1 MRMRR
6 ALHSTTATCLLVL
19 ASLPARAWPAAI
31 SSIHTLIGEG
41 NLQGL
46 FRNQVVLSGP
56 TGVTLDANGNLYVVE
71 VYPPRLLEIGRD
83 SRITVI
89 AGTGVPGSAGDGGP
103 AAQAQFREPSGLA
116 ADGQGNLFVADAGDQ
131 RVRRIDR
138 NGTISTYVGPVNA
151 NRGGTTASA
160 ATPSLVQPVALALDG
175 VGNLFIADAGASQ
188 IFRVDTAGVMTAIAG
203 QAGKA
208 GFSGDGGPATAA
220 VLNHPAGVALGAD
233 HSIYIADGDNGRVRK
248 ITPDG
253 IIRTIA
259 GGGQLDRAVGRAT
272 ELRLDSPTRLFV
284 ESSGSILVTQPTVNR
299 VRRID
304 PNGVMTVVAGNGAQ
318 GFAGESGIAAQ
329 SPLNYPL
336 DVVVD
341 PTGALLVT
349 ETSNNRIRSVS
360 RDGTL
365 TTFAG
370 GVGASGLTVDQTRL
384 ISPSGGV
391 TDSKGNRYV
400 ADSGHHR
407 ILRISPAGLVD
418 VYAGRGAPGFAGDNG
433 PATLAGFGSAE
444 QRYTVLNG
452 LAIDSQDNLYVAD
465 ALNYRI
471 RRISRG
477 GTITTV
483 AGTGTPGFSGDNG
496 PAINAQ
502 VGEVRKLAVDA
513 ADNLYFVDAGNHRVR
528 EVDTRGTITTVAGDG
543 TLVFGGDGA
552 TATKTGL
559 PGPDGLFA
567 AADGTL
573 YITDIVQPRVYHVDR
588 GGVITSVAG
597 TGVRGGS
604 GDGTRATTASVD
616 YPEAVVRDAAGNLY
630 LAERYLNTIRRIDP
644 AGIITTVAGNGQ
656 PESTGDGGPA
666 AMAGVW
672 RPVDLGLDPAGS
684 LIVSELGH
692 SHRVR
697 LIEGLP

>member
-1 MRMRR
+1 MQDVRR
-6 ALHSTTATCLLVL
+6 HPTALGLLVAVGLSTTGFA
-19 ASLPARAWPAAI
+19 ASLPTV
-31 SSIHTLIGEG
+31 HTLIGAG
-41 NLQGL
+41 SPDGL

-56 TGVTLDANGNLYVVE
+56 TGLALDTAGNLYVVE
-71 VYPPRLLEIGRD
+71 VYPPRILEIGRD
-83 SRITVI
+83 SRVTTL
-89 AGTGVPGSAGDGGP
+89 AGTGVPGSSGDGGP
-103 AAQAQFREPSGLA
+103 ATQAQFREPSGLA
-116 ADGQGNLFVADAGDQ
+116 VDGQGNLFVADAGDQ

-138 NGTISTYVGPVNA
+138 SGTISTYVGPDSA
-151 NRGGTTASA
+151 SRGGTTASA
-160 ATPSLVQPVALALDG
+160 APPSLVQPVALALDG
-175 VGNLFIADAGASQ
+175 AGNLFIADAGASQ
-188 IFRVDTAGVMTAIAG
+188 LLRVDTRGVMIAIAG

-208 GFSGDGGPATAA
+208 GFSGDEGPATAA
-220 VLNHPAGVALGAD
+220 VLNHPAGVAVGPD

-253 IIRTIA
+253 LIHTIA

-272 ELRLDSPTRLFV
+272 DLRLDSPTRLFV
-284 ESSGSILVTQPTVNR
+284 ESSGSVLVTQPTVNR

-304 PNGVMTVVAGNGAQ
+304 PNGVMTVVAGSGAP
-318 GFAGESGIAAQ
+318 GFAGESGIATQ

-341 PTGALLVT
+341 PTGAVLFT
-349 ETSNNRIRSVS
+349 ETSNNRIRVVS

-365 TTFAG
+365 STFAG
-370 GVGASGLTVDQTRL
+370 GAGASGLTVDQTRL

-391 TDSKGNRYV
+391 TDSRGNLYV
-400 ADSGHHR
+400 GDSGHHR
-407 ILRISPAGLVD
+407 ILRISPAGFVD

-433 PATLAGFGSAE
+433 PAALAGFGSAE

-483 AGTGTPGFSGDNG
+483 AGAGSPGFSGDNG
-496 PAINAQ
+496 PAINARL
-502 VGEVRKLAVDA
+502 GEVRKLAVDG

-528 EVDTRGTITTVAGDG
+528 RVDTRGTITTVAGDG
-543 TLVFGGDGA
+543 TLFFAGDGA
-552 TATKTGL
+552 GATKTGL

-567 AADGTL
+567 AADGSL
-573 YITDIVQPRVYHVDR
+573 YITDIEQPRVYQVDR
-588 GGVITSVAG
+588 TGIITSVAG
-597 TGVRGGS
+597 TGVRGGA

-616 YPEAVVRDAAGNLY
+616 YPEAVVRDAGGNLY
-630 LAERYLNTIRRIDP
+630 LAERYLNAIRRIDP
-644 AGIITTVAGNGQ
+644 AGIITTVAGTGQ
-656 PESTGDGGPA
+656 PESTGDGGPPA
-666 AMAGVW
+666 TAGVW
-672 RPVDLGLDPAGS
+672 RPVDLGLDPAGR

-697 LIEGLP
+697 VIEGLP